1 MFEPAMSTPVS
12 PVTPSAAP
20 EPGPEASSPAVES
33 LAAPPVPPRHRPHE
47 DVQALL
53 AGTLFVAL
61 GVVLFRQAGLLT
73 GGTAGIAFVLHYA
86 TGWNFSAVFFAINLP
101 FYALAWRRMGRAFTL
116 KTLSAV
122 TLLSVFAEGVPH
134 WLGIAHLATPFAAV
148 MGGLLAGTGM
158 LILFRHRASLGGFNV
173 LVLYLQDTR
182 GWRAGHLQM
191 ALDCS
196 IVIAAFWFVPWPQI
210 VWSVLGAMALNLT
223 LAINHRP
230 GRYMAV

>member
-1 MFEPAMSTPVS
+1 VTS
-12 PVTPSAAP
+12 PTTTPSAP
-20 EPGPEASSPAVES
+20 PPGP
-33 LAAPPVPPRHRPHE
+33 AAAGLRALRHKPHE
-47 DVQALL
+47 DLQALL

-73 GGTAGIAFVLHYA
+73 GGTAGVAFLLHYA
-86 TGWNFSAVFFAINLP
+86 TGWNFSLVFFAINLP
-101 FYALAWRRMGRAFTL
+101 FYLLAWRRMGPAFTG
-116 KTLSAV
+116 KTLAAV
-122 TLLSVFAEGVPH
+122 SLLSIFAEAVPH
-134 WLGIAHLATPFAAV
+134 WLGIAALATPFAAV

-196 IVIAAFWFVPWPQI
+196 IVAAALAFMPWTQMA
-210 VWSVLGAMALNLT
+210 WSVLGAVALNLT